1 MDTIL
6 SQFYPISNLRTH
18 SSKIRFN
25 DLNIFKKCIMYTVY
39 YIMYTV
45 NCILSFSCPLCV
57 KCYKHGNNGELRGK
71 NN

>member
-1 MDTIL
+1 
-6 SQFYPISNLRTH
+6 
-18 SSKIRFN
+18 
-25 DLNIFKKCIMYTVY
+25 MYTVY